1 MSLISSVPSFDSA
14 TTIQILLIRK
24 SDKSQPDD
32 TINIQHKGEDTYHVY
47 YHDGNWTDENRYH
60 MTVLSGAELDQYVE
74 GLFTLLARDR
84 AAFDN
89 VQFNIPCYPALMY
102 NARDLLRDDIRQSLT
117 DMMSLLYS
125 AQRVGGSSRQQTR
138 QSTAGRYLDYGFGAA
153 NYTLPAS
160 GLSVHY

>member
-1 MSLISSVPSFDSA
+1 MSPVTSVPSFESA
-14 TTIQILLIRK
+14 STIQIFLIRK
-24 SDKSQPDD
+24 SDQTKPDD

-47 YHDGNWTDENRYH
+47 YRDGNWTDENRWH

-84 AAFDN
+84 DAFEH

-102 NARDLLRDDIRQSLT
+102 TPRDLDREEIRQGLT

-125 AQRVGGSSRQQTR
+125 AQRVGSTPRQQN
-138 QSTAGRYLDYGFGAA
+138 TAGRYFDYGFGAA
-153 NYTLPAS
+153 NYELPAS